1 MKFVVKAW
9 SNGRA
14 RAGVLHLGCYP
25 NPIETH
31 SLLISTRK
39 GLPFFISPNLL
50 PFFPSSDSRPLHVSP
65 LTSWKAFRSKQYKK
79 SEGFTSFSVCM
90 NMGLWLY
97 PGIPFN
103 AFWKL

>member
-50 PFFPSSDSRPLHVSP
+50 PFFPSSDSRPLHLGKPFDQNNIKNWRASP
-65 LTSWKAFRSKQYKK
+65 ASRFA
-79 SEGFTSFSVCM
+79 
-90 NMGLWLY
+90 
-97 PGIPFN
+97 
-103 AFWKL
+103 